1 MTDMLMREFAPGL
14 RASPVGLGTWAIGG
28 WMWGGTDDAAA
39 EDAIRAG
46 LDAGIT
52 LIDTAPAYGL
62 GHAEEVVGRA
72 IRGRRDQVA
81 IATKCGLVWHDQRGP
96 YFFSQ
101 GGFPVHRD
109 LRPAAIRHEV
119 EESLRRL
126 QTDRIDLYITHWQ
139 DPTTPIPETV
149 DALKALRAEGKILA
163 FAASNTTP
171 DDLAAYRAAG
181 GIAAVQIAA
190 VQEEY
195 SMLQRR
201 IETTHLPHCRAEG
214 IAVMGYS
221 VLGLGLLSGGITV
234 DRVFSGDDQR
244 REDPRFSP
252 ENRTR
257 VDRLMQTIR
266 PIASQHAACPSQV
279 VIAWTLAQPGLTF
292 ALCGARNPDQAIE
305 NAKAGCLRLTR
316 ADLEAITRAI
326 DQHLSPAA

>member
-1 MTDMLMREFAPGL
+1 MLMREIAPGL
-14 RASPVGLGTWAIGG
+14 RASAVGLGTWAIGG
-28 WMWGGTDDAAA
+28 WMWGGTDDVAAQ
-39 EDAIRAG
+39 DAIRAG

-72 IRGRRDQVA
+72 IRGRRDQVV

-101 GGFPVHRD
+101 GGLPVHRD
-109 LRPAAIRHEV
+109 LSPAAIRHEV
-119 EESLRRL
+119 EASLHRL

-149 DALKALRAEGKILA
+149 AALKALQAEGKILA
-163 FAASNTTP
+163 YAASNTSP

-181 GIAAVQIAA
+181 GISA

-201 IETTHLPHCRAEG
+201 IEATHLPACRDNG

-221 VLGLGLLSGGITV
+221 VLGLGLLSGGITA
-234 DRVFSGDDQR
+234 DRVFAGDDQR
-244 REDPRFSP
+244 REDPRFTP
-252 ENRTR
+252 ENRAR
-257 VDRLMQTIR
+257 VDQLMQAIR
-266 PIASQHAACPSQV
+266 PVADHHGASPSQV

-292 ALCGARNPDQAIE
+292 ALCGARNPDQARG
-305 NAKAGCLRLTR
+305 NAKAGRLRLTET
-316 ADLEAITRAI
+316 DLEDITRAI
-326 DQHLSPAA
+326 DRHLSPVTA

>member
-1 MTDMLMREFAPGL
+1 MTEMLMRDLAPGL
-14 RASPVGLGTWAIGG
+14 RASAVGLGTWAIGG

-62 GHAEEVVGRA
+62 GHAETVVGRA
-72 IRGRRDQVA
+72 LKGRRDQVV
-81 IATKCGLVWHDQRGP
+81 IATKCGLVWHARRGP

-101 GGFPVHRD
+101 GGLPVHRD
-109 LRPAAIRHEV
+109 LGAAAIRHEV
-119 EESLRRL
+119 DESLRRL

-139 DPTTPIPETV
+139 DPTTPIAETV
-149 DALKALRAEGKILA
+149 ATLKDLQAEGKILA
-163 FAASNTTP
+163 FAASNTSP

-181 GIAAVQIAA
+181 GIAAVQ
-190 VQEEY
+190 EEF

-201 IETTHLPHCRAEG
+201 IQTTHLPACRDAG

-221 VLGLGLLSGGITV
+221 VLALGLLSGGITA

-252 ENRTR
+252 ENRAR
-257 VDRLMQTIR
+257 VDRLMQVIR
-266 PIASQHAACPSQV
+266 PIAKAQGASPSQV
-279 VIAWTLAQPGLTF
+279 VIAWTLAQPGMTF
-292 ALCGARNPDQAIE
+292 ALCGARNPAQAHE
-305 NAKAGCLRLTR
+305 NAAAGRLRLTSS
-316 ADLEAITRAI
+316 DLKEITEAIDR
-326 DQHLSPAA
+326 HLTPVTA

>member
-1 MTDMLMREFAPGL
+1 MLMREFAPGL
-14 RASPVGLGTWAIGG
+14 RGSAVGLGTWAIGG

-39 EDAIRAG
+39 EAAIRAG

-62 GHAEEVVGRA
+62 GHSEEVVGRA
-72 IRGRRDQVA
+72 LKGRRDQVVL
-81 IATKCGLVWHDQRGP
+81 ATKCGLVWHAQRGP

-101 GGFPVHRD
+101 GGHAVHRD
-109 LRPAAIRHEV
+109 LSPAAIRHEV

-149 DALKALRAEGKILA
+149 AALKALQAEGKILA
-163 FAASNTTP
+163 FAASNTAP
-171 DDLAAYRAAG
+171 EDLAAYRAAG
-181 GIAAVQIAA
+181 GIAA

-201 IETTHLPHCRAEG
+201 IEATHLPACRENG

-221 VLGLGLLSGGITV
+221 VLGLGLLSGGITA

-244 REDPRFSP
+244 KDNPRFSP
-252 ENRTR
+252 ENRAR
-257 VDRLMQTIR
+257 VDRLMQVIR
-266 PIASQHAACPSQV
+266 PIADQLGASPSQV

-292 ALCGARNPDQAIE
+292 ALCGARNPDQARE
-305 NAKAGCLRLTR
+305 NAAAGRLRLTKT
-316 ADLEAITRAI
+316 DLDAISQAI
-326 DQHLSPAA
+326 DQHLSPITV

>member
-14 RASPVGLGTWAIGG
+14 RASAVGLGTWAIGG

-39 EDAIRAG
+39 EDSIRAG

-72 IRGRRDQVA
+72 LKGRRDQAV

-96 YFFSQ
+96 YYFSQ
-101 GGFPVHRD
+101 GGLPVHRD
-109 LRPAAIRHEV
+109 LSPAAIRHEV
-119 EESLRRL
+119 EASLQRL

-139 DPTTPIPETV
+139 DPSTPIPETV
-149 DALKALRAEGKILA
+149 DTLRALQAEGKILA

-171 DDLAAYRAAG
+171 DDLNAYRACG
-181 GIAAVQIAA
+181 GIAA

-201 IETTHLPHCRAEG
+201 IETTHLPFCREND

-221 VLGLGLLSGGITV
+221 VLGLGLLSGGITA

-252 ENRTR
+252 ENRAR
-257 VDRLMQTIR
+257 VDGLMQTIR
-266 PIASQHAACPSQV
+266 PIAAQQAASPSQV

-292 ALCGARNPDQAIE
+292 ALCGARNPAQAIE
-305 NAKAGCLRLTR
+305 NAAAGRLRLSAAET
-316 ADLEAITRAI
+316 EAISRAI
-326 DQHLSPAA
+326 DQHLIATTAV

>member
-1 MTDMLMREFAPGL
+1 MTEMLMRDLAPGL
-14 RASPVGLGTWAIGG
+14 RASAVGLGTWAIGG

-62 GHAEEVVGRA
+62 GHAETVVGRA
-72 IRGRRDQVA
+72 LKGRRDQVV
-81 IATKCGLVWHDQRGP
+81 IATKCGLVWHARRGP

-101 GGFPVHRD
+101 GGLPVHRD
-109 LRPAAIRHEV
+109 LGAAAIRHEV
-119 EESLRRL
+119 DESLRRL

-139 DPTTPIPETV
+139 DPTTPIAETV
-149 DALKALRAEGKILA
+149 ATLKDLQAEGKILA
-163 FAASNTTP
+163 FAASNTSP

-181 GIAAVQIAA
+181 GIAAVQ
-190 VQEEY
+190 EEF

-201 IETTHLPHCRAEG
+201 IQTTHLPACRDAG

-221 VLGLGLLSGGITV
+221 VLALGLLSGGITA

-252 ENRTR
+252 ENRAR
-257 VDRLMQTIR
+257 VDRLMQVIR
-266 PIASQHAACPSQV
+266 PIAKAQGASPSQV
-279 VIAWTLAQPGLTF
+279 VIAWTLAQPGMTF
-292 ALCGARNPDQAIE
+292 ALCGARNPAQAQE
-305 NAKAGCLRLTR
+305 NAAAGRLRLTSS
-316 ADLEAITRAI
+316 DLKEITEAIDR
-326 DQHLSPAA
+326 HLTPVTA

>member
-1 MTDMLMREFAPGL
+1 VTDMLMREFAPGL
-14 RASPVGLGTWAIGG
+14 QASAVGLGTWAIGG

-72 IRGRRDQVA
+72 IQGRRDKVVL
-81 IATKCGLVWHDQRGP
+81 ATKCGLVWHTERGP

-101 GGFPVHRD
+101 DSQAVHRD
-109 LRPAAIRHEV
+109 LSPAAIRHSV
-119 EESLRRL
+119 EQSLRRL

-139 DPTTPIPETV
+139 DPTTPIAETV
-149 DALKALRAEGKILA
+149 DALKTLQAEGKILA

-171 DDLAAYRAAG
+171 ADLAAYRAAG
-181 GIAAVQIAA
+181 GIAAVQ
-190 VQEEY
+190 EEY
-195 SMLQRR
+195 SMLERR
-201 IETTHLPHCRAEG
+201 IETTHLPVCREGG

-221 VLGLGLLSGGITV
+221 VLGLGLLSGGITA

-252 ENRTR
+252 ESRAR

-266 PIASQHAACPSQV
+266 PIASRLCASPSQV

-292 ALCGARNPDQAIE
+292 ALCGARNPDQAHQ
-305 NAKAGCLRLTR
+305 NAGAGALRLTQT
-316 ADLEAITRAI
+316 DLEDITDAI
-326 DQHLSPAA
+326 DRHLSPVTA

>member
-1 MTDMLMREFAPGL
+1 MSDLLMREIAPGVP
-14 RASPVGLGTWAIGG
+14 ASAVGLGTWAIGG

-72 IRGRRDQVA
+72 IRGRRDQVV

-101 GGFPVHRD
+101 GGLAVHRD
-109 LRPAAIRHEV
+109 LSPAAIRHEV
-119 EESLRRL
+119 DQSLRRL

-149 DALKALRAEGKILA
+149 SALKALQTEGKILA
-163 FAASNTTP
+163 FAASNTSP

-181 GIAAVQIAA
+181 GISG

-201 IETTHLPHCRAEG
+201 IETTHLPACRENS

-221 VLGLGLLSGGITV
+221 VLGLGLLSGGITA

-244 REDPRFSP
+244 REDPRFTP
-252 ENRTR
+252 ENRAR

-266 PIASQHAACPSQV
+266 PIADHHRASPSQV

-292 ALCGARNPDQAIE
+292 ALCGARNPDQARE
-305 NAKAGCLRLTR
+305 NATAGRLHLTETEIE
-316 ADLEAITRAI
+316 DITRSI
-326 DQHLSPAA
+326 DRHLSPVKA

>member
-1 MTDMLMREFAPGL
+1 MLMREIAPG
-14 RASPVGLGTWAIGG
+14 RQASAVGLGTWAIGG

-72 IRGRRDQVA
+72 IRGRRDNVV
-81 IATKCGLVWHDQRGP
+81 IATKCGLVWHAQRGP

-101 GGFPVHRD
+101 GGHAVHRD
-109 LRPAAIRHEV
+109 LSPAAIRYEV
-119 EESLRRL
+119 DESLRRL

-139 DPTTPIPETV
+139 DPTTLIPETV
-149 DALKALRAEGKILA
+149 AVLKALQVEGKILT
-163 FAASNTTP
+163 FAASNTSP

-181 GIAAVQIAA
+181 GIAA

-201 IETTHLPHCRAEG
+201 IETTHLPACRKNS

-221 VLGLGLLSGGITV
+221 VLGLGLLSGGITA
-234 DRVFSGDDQR
+234 DRVFAGDDQR

-252 ENRTR
+252 ENRAR
-257 VDRLMQTIR
+257 VDRLMQTVR
-266 PIASQHAACPSQV
+266 PIAGRHDASPTQV

-292 ALCGARNPDQAIE
+292 ALCGARNPDQARE
-305 NAKAGCLRLTR
+305 NAAAGRLRLTETDIEDI
-316 ADLEAITRAI
+316 ARAI
-326 DQHLSPAA
+326 DRNLSPVTG

>member
-1 MTDMLMREFAPGL
+1 MLMREIAPG
-14 RASPVGLGTWAIGG
+14 RAASAVGLGTWAIGG

-62 GHAEEVVGRA
+62 GHAEVVVGRA
-72 IRGRRDQVA
+72 LKGRRDQVV
-81 IATKCGLVWHDQRGP
+81 IATKCGLVWHSQRGP

-101 GGFPVHRD
+101 GGLPVHRD
-109 LRPAAIRHEV
+109 LGATAIRHEV
-119 EESLRRL
+119 YESLRRL

-139 DPTTPIPETV
+139 DPTTSIAETV
-149 DALKALRAEGKILA
+149 DTLKDLQAEGKILA
-163 FAASNTTP
+163 FAASNTSP

-181 GIAAVQIAA
+181 GIAA

-201 IETTHLPHCRAEG
+201 IETTHLPVCRDAG

-221 VLGLGLLSGGITV
+221 ALALGLLSGSMTA

-252 ENRTR
+252 ENRAR
-257 VDRLMQTIR
+257 VDRLMQVIR
-266 PIASQHAACPSQV
+266 PIAEAHGVSPSQV

-292 ALCGARNPDQAIE
+292 ALCGARNPSQARENAAAGRLHLTNSDLKEIAQAID
-305 NAKAGCLRLTR
+305 RHLTPVT
-316 ADLEAITRAI
+316 A
-326 DQHLSPAA
+326 

>member
-1 MTDMLMREFAPGL
+1 MMMREIAPGL
-14 RASPVGLGTWAIGG
+14 RASAVGLGTWAIGG

-72 IRGRRDQVA
+72 IRGRRDQVV
-81 IATKCGLVWHDQRGP
+81 IATKCGLVWHAQRGP

-101 GGFPVHRD
+101 GGQPVHRD
-109 LRPAAIRHEV
+109 LSPAAIRYEV
-119 EESLRRL
+119 EQSLRRL

-149 DALKALRAEGKILA
+149 EALKALQAEGKILA
-163 FAASNTTP
+163 FAASNTSP
-171 DDLAAYRAAG
+171 EDLVAYRAAG
-181 GIAAVQIAA
+181 GIAA

-201 IETTHLPHCRAEG
+201 IETTHLPTCRENR

-221 VLGLGLLSGGITV
+221 VLGLGLLSGSITAG
-234 DRVFSGDDQR
+234 RVFAGDDQR
-244 REDPRFSP
+244 REDPRFTP
-252 ENRTR
+252 ENRAR
-257 VDRLMQTIR
+257 VDQLMQTIR
-266 PIASQHAACPSQV
+266 PIADQHGASPSQV

-292 ALCGARNPDQAIE
+292 ALCGARNPDQARE
-305 NAKAGCLRLTR
+305 NAKAGRLRLTET
-316 ADLEAITRAI
+316 DIEDITHSI
-326 DQHLSPAA
+326 DRHLSPVTA

>member
-1 MTDMLMREFAPGL
+1 MLMREFAPGL
-14 RASPVGLGTWAIGG
+14 RASAVGLGTWAIGG

-39 EDAIRAG
+39 EEAIRAG

-62 GHAEEVVGRA
+62 GHAEEVVGRG
-72 IRGRRDQVA
+72 IKGRRDQVVL
-81 IATKCGLVWHDQRGP
+81 ATKCGLVWHAQRGP

-101 GGFPVHRD
+101 GGHAVHRD
-109 LRPAAIRHEV
+109 LSPAAIRHEV

-149 DALKALRAEGKILA
+149 AALKALQAEGKILA
-163 FAASNTTP
+163 FAASNTAP
-171 DDLAAYRAAG
+171 EDLEAYRAAG
-181 GIAAVQIAA
+181 GIAA

-201 IETTHLPHCRAEG
+201 IEATHLPACRENG

-221 VLGLGLLSGGITV
+221 VLGLGLLSGGITA

-244 REDPRFSP
+244 RDNPSFSP
-252 ENRTR
+252 ENRVR
-257 VDRLMQTIR
+257 VDRLMQVIR
-266 PIASQHAACPSQV
+266 PIASQQGASPSQV

-292 ALCGARNPDQAIE
+292 ALCGARNPAQARE
-305 NAKAGCLRLTR
+305 NAAAGRLRLTKT
-316 ADLEAITRAI
+316 DLDAISQAI
-326 DQHLSPAA
+326 DQHLSPITA

>member
-1 MTDMLMREFAPGL
+1 MREIAPG
-14 RASPVGLGTWAIGG
+14 RQASAVGLGTWAIGG

-72 IRGRRDQVA
+72 IRGRRDNVV
-81 IATKCGLVWHDQRGP
+81 IATKCGLVWHAQRGP

-101 GGFPVHRD
+101 GGHAVHRD
-109 LRPAAIRHEV
+109 LSSAAIRYEV
-119 EESLRRL
+119 DESLRRL

-139 DPTTPIPETV
+139 DPTTLIPETV
-149 DALKALRAEGKILA
+149 AVLKALQAEGKILA
-163 FAASNTTP
+163 FAASNTSP
-171 DDLAAYRAAG
+171 DDLAAYRAVG
-181 GIAAVQIAA
+181 GIAA

-195 SMLQRR
+195 SILQRR
-201 IETTHLPHCRAEG
+201 IETTHLPACRENS

-221 VLGLGLLSGGITV
+221 VLGLGLLSGSITA
-234 DRVFSGDDQR
+234 DRVFAGDDQR

-252 ENRTR
+252 ENRAR
-257 VDRLMQTIR
+257 VDRLMQTVR
-266 PIASQHAACPSQV
+266 PIAGRHDASPTQV

-292 ALCGARNPDQAIE
+292 ALCGARNPDQARE
-305 NAKAGCLRLTR
+305 NAAAGRLRLTETDIEDI
-316 ADLEAITRAI
+316 ARAI
-326 DQHLSPAA
+326 DRNLSPVTG